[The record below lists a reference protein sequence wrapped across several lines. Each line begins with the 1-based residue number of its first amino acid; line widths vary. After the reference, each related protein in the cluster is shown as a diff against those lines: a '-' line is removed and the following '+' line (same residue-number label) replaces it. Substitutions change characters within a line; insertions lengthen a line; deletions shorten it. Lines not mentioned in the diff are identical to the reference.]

1 MMLIKYNK
9 IGKNK
14 IVYCVLDNLK
24 ECDNLIAKD
33 MSINTI
39 DFLIRGL
46 VVRNYDVLI
55 SDDETELLTNA
66 AQSKQYTH
74 AVMVTT
80 GTYLWM
86 GDRLFDEV
94 ETLCQQDFFVAGHV
108 LDRGDFY
115 LELHK
120 QFYIMNLSEYA
131 DLGSPEVAQGAWFVD
146 DYHEE
151 FKPVVLAYKDNGD
164 EVIQNMSISAERKQY
179 KFKLHGW
186 NILKLA
192 LEHNKK
198 TIDVGENIRSSKRY
212 LYHEYDHVFINSYPK
227 IFHQQLFARNVVAP
241 WNSDK
246 VYDSIDFEGPVEQY
260 ITLGTGL
267 NWIRNLTLV
276 GYTTDTRV
284 VFTDINHNCLRF
296 MKEMIDTWDGIDYD
310 KFYHSF
316 EQFYPSGVPEQ
327 VFKNLSANKEF
338 TEYKQFFDSWQDT
351 WNTVRQ
357 LTFEYKLIDYTADY
371 DLSWIDSSKRTLI
384 NLSDLFNHA
393 PLTPLQSIKF
403 KIGAENRLINNLTNI
418 NPDIAVI
425 FSSRAAT
432 GYKESIIVAGKVSD
446 FKPTSIGDLKML
458 PWHTHDWKMIGSRPL
473 GL

>member
-1 MMLIKYNK
+1 MVVKYNEV
-9 IGKNK
+9 GQQK
-14 IVYCVLDNLK
+14 IVYCVLDNLN

-33 MSINTI
+33 MSINSI
-39 DFLIRGL
+39 DFLIRGMITHD
-46 VVRNYDVLI
+46 YDVLI
-55 SDDETELLTNA
+55 GTDETALLTEAVNA
-66 AQSKQYTH
+66 NKYTH
-74 AVMVTT
+74 AVIVAT

-86 GDRLFDEV
+86 GDRLFDDV
-94 ETLCQQDFFVAGHV
+94 KQLCYQDFFVAGHV

-120 QFYIMNLSEYA
+120 QFYIMNLNEYK
-131 DLGSPEVAQGAWFVD
+131 DLGCPAVEEGAWFVD
-146 DYHEE
+146 DFHEE
-151 FKPVVLAYKDNGD
+151 FQPSVSAYKDNGD
-164 EVIQNMSISAERKQY
+164 EVIQSMTIGSKKKTY
-179 KFKLHGW
+179 KSKLHGW

-192 LEHNKK
+192 LEYNKK
-198 TIDVGENIRSSKRY
+198 TIDIGESIRRSKNY
-212 LYHEYDHVFINSYPK
+212 LYHEYDHVFINSYAK
-227 IFHQQLFARNVVAP
+227 IFHQQLFARNIVAP

-246 VYDSIDFEGPVEQY
+246 VYDSINFKGPVEQY

-276 GYTTDTRV
+276 GYTPDTRV

-296 MKEMIDTWDGIDYD
+296 MKEMINNWDGVDYD

-338 TEYKQFFDSWQDT
+338 EEFKQFFDSWEDT
-351 WNTVRQ
+351 WNAVKQ
-357 LTFEYKLIDYTADY
+357 LTFEYKLIDYTAEY
-371 DLSWIDSSKRTLI
+371 DLSWIDSSKKTLM
-384 NLSDLFNHA
+384 NFSDLFNHA

-403 KIGAENRLINNLTNI
+403 KIGAENRLINNLTKI
-418 NPDIAVI
+418 NPDITVI

-432 GYKESIIVAGKVSD
+432 GYKELDMFIGK
-446 FKPTSIGDLKML
+446 IGNFTFTNIEDLKML
-458 PWHTHDWKMIGSRPL
+458 PWHTHDWKAVGRRTL

>member
-1 MMLIKYNK
+1 MVIKYNNA
-9 IGKNK
+9 GLHK
-14 IVYCVLDNLK
+14 IVYCILDNLH

-33 MSINTI
+33 MCINSI
-39 DFLIRGL
+39 DFLIRGM
-46 VVRNYDVLI
+46 VTQNYDVLI
-55 SDDETELLTNA
+55 SANETALLTEAVNTD
-66 AQSKQYTH
+66 KYTH
-74 AVMVTT
+74 AVVITT

-86 GDRLFDEV
+86 GDRLFTEV
-94 ETLCQQDFFVAGHV
+94 EKLCRQDFFVAGHI

-164 EVIQNMSISAERKQY
+164 EVIQSMSISAERKQY

-246 VYDSIDFEGPVEQY
+246 VNNLIDFEGPV
-260 ITLGTGL
+260 
-267 NWIRNLTLV
+267 
-276 GYTTDTRV
+276 
-284 VFTDINHNCLRF
+284 
-296 MKEMIDTWDGIDYD
+296 
-310 KFYHSF
+310 
-316 EQFYPSGVPEQ
+316 
-327 VFKNLSANKEF
+327 
-338 TEYKQFFDSWQDT
+338 
-351 WNTVRQ
+351 
-357 LTFEYKLIDYTADY
+357 
-371 DLSWIDSSKRTLI
+371 
-384 NLSDLFNHA
+384 
-393 PLTPLQSIKF
+393 
-403 KIGAENRLINNLTNI
+403 
-418 NPDIAVI
+418 
-425 FSSRAAT
+425 
-432 GYKESIIVAGKVSD
+432 
-446 FKPTSIGDLKML
+446 
-458 PWHTHDWKMIGSRPL
+458 
-473 GL
+473 